1 MKLNWIATIGLMVV
15 GVASASAQGD
25 AVTFGADARA
35 LGMGG
40 AGIAAGFLNRYNP
53 GNLAFSRKFAFQ
65 LPSVAVRASGALGSV
80 SNYDAVGKFI
90 EGSGSDRNQAAL
102 DVARNFGK
110 QNSDF
115 GFNLGAM
122 VRYGPAELQLG
133 AVAYGKI
140 VPNDVLKTWSNAG
153 AAGDVPVGAS
163 ADLSAVAVAMPSV
176 GFGFR
181 LPLKELPLMG
191 ALRSTEIGIGVRA
204 KYVRSVY
211 SRYVASVPTLTSG
224 LVANPGTELG
234 GSDTVEQTGIG
245 GDLGVLAV
253 TQIEGIEYSGGVVLN
268 NIVKP
273 KLSFPNPGG
282 IGTFDPLRQS
292 VTVGMAARRG
302 GLVLAGDL
310 VDALGSPDLRAG
322 VEQRIGPVF
331 LRSGYSSRRGVTY
344 GAGLFGFD
352 VAFGKGQPLEIIR
365 NVRF

>member
-1 MKLNWIATIGLMVV
+1 MKQQWLAAIGLVMA
-15 GVASASAQGD
+15 GAAGASAQGD

-53 GNLAFSRKFAFQ
+53 GNLAFSRRFAFQ
-65 LPSVAVRASGALGSV
+65 LPSVAVRANGALGDV
-80 SNYDAVGKFI
+80 SNYDAVGKFV
-90 EGSGSDRNQAAL
+90 EGSGSDRNDAAL
-102 DVARNFGK
+102 DVARKFGSR
-110 QNSDF
+110 NSDF
-115 GFNLGAM
+115 GFNVGAM
-122 VRYGPAELQLG
+122 VRVGPAELQLG

-140 VPNDVLKTWSNAG
+140 VPNDTLKAWANAG
-153 AAGDVPVGAS
+153 SSGDVPVGAA
-163 ADLSAVAVAMPSV
+163 ADLSAVGIAMPSL

-204 KYVRSVY
+204 KYFRGIY
-211 SRYVASVPTLTSG
+211 SRYTASVPTLTSG
-224 LVANPGTELG
+224 LVANPGPELG
-234 GSDTVEQTGIG
+234 GADTVEQTGIG

-253 TQIEGIEYSGGVVLN
+253 TQIDGIEYSGGVVLN

-273 KLSFPNPGG
+273 KLSFPSPGG
-282 IGTFDPLRQS
+282 TGTFDPLRQS

-302 GLVLAGDL
+302 GLVIAGDL
-310 VDALGSPDLRAG
+310 VDALGAPELRAG

-331 LRSGYSSRRGVTY
+331 LRSGFSSSRGVTY
-344 GAGLFGFD
+344 GAGIFGFD

-365 NVRF
+365 NIRF